1 MLSEI
6 WFSNWSVKYDTVF
19 LSSSTTGRMNLS
31 KRNLIHTTTYQNY
44 NQIEKWTSFLSRLFM
59 SFFSPFLDL
68 EWLKMSVNNTKKS
81 IFKFLKG
88 VLRLGVIWWRVWL
101 RWIMNQNFWEENEER
116 LCQSKTRLNSENVFN
131 RDNTIRAK

>member
-44 NQIEKWTSFLSRLFM
+44 NQIEKWTSFLSPLFM
-59 SFFSPFLDL
+59 SFFFPFLDL

-101 RWIMNQNFWEENEER
+101 RWIMNQNFWEESEER